1 MILALSPRIPTYK
14 SVASNWMR
22 PDNMWRSN
30 NPTNLIISC
39 NTKPSMR
46 PPKADHLPIVTIL
59 DLTIS
64 HAPPFSSHNMRK
76 ANFIQLNYTLQAHLE
91 TECTAACLRCKEDIN
106 MAADSLVNAIN
117 EALKETVPIS
127 KPSPYARC
135 WWMRELMEL
144 KKVKNRLSNF
154 SYKLH
159 GIPEAPTH
167 AQHKEAMDKFCH
179 RVDEIKK
186 AHWDNWLEGATSKD
200 IYITNKFIT
209 SLPSDYANTKIP
221 PLKTPNPASPNPTAN
236 TNLEKANEL
245 ASVFFPPP
253 PANPSIQATAYS
265 ELIKPYGIFSCD
277 DI

>member
-1 MILALSPRIPTYK
+1 
-14 SVASNWMR
+14 
-22 PDNMWRSN
+22 
-30 NPTNLIISC
+30 
-39 NTKPSMR
+39 
-46 PPKADHLPIVTIL
+46 
-59 DLTIS
+59 
-64 HAPPFSSHNMRK
+64 
-76 ANFIQLNYTLQAHLE
+76 
-91 TECTAACLRCKEDIN
+91 

-117 EALKETVPIS
+117 EALKEMVPIS

-200 IYITNKFIT
+200 IYIANKFIT

-221 PLKTPNPASPNPTAN
+221 PLKTPNPASPNPTTN
-236 TNLEKANEL
+236 TNLEKADEL

-253 PANPSIQATAYS
+253 PANPSIPATADL
-265 ELIKPYGIFSCD
+265 EPIKPYRIFSHD